1 MKQPGEGGYVVSDPN
16 IIVKELDLNSLASIK
31 RFADDILSSE
41 PRIDQLI
48 LNAGIMALPNR
59 EETEDG
65 FEKQIGVN
73 HFGHFYLTSLLRPKM
88 ESQMFNSRIIV
99 LSSKAHVRGEIDLND
114 LHFSKGR
121 AYSGFSAY
129 GQSKLA
135 NILFAKSL
143 ADQFEEAKK
152 HIKVMSVHPGVIA
165 TNLWKSMGYSGWI
178 AKPLY
183 NLVSDKTIPQVILSI
198 LVCSFQ

>member
-1 MKQPGEGGYVVSDPN
+1 
-16 IIVKELDLNSLASIK
+16 
-31 RFADDILSSE
+31 
-41 PRIDQLI
+41 
-48 LNAGIMALPNR
+48 MALPNR
-59 EETEDG
+59 EETVDG

-73 HFGHFYLTSLLRPKM
+73 HFGLFYLTSLLRPKM

-99 LSSKAHVRGEIDLND
+99 LSSKAHARGEIDLND
-114 LHFSKGR
+114 LHFSNGR

-152 HIKVMSVHPGVIA
+152 PIKVMSVHPGVIA

-183 NLVSDKTIPQVILSI
+183 NLVSDKNIPQVIVFYFGLDNMFKIYHLSMN
-198 LVCSFQ
+198 